1 MGSHFLLQEVFLT
14 QGLNSGLPHCTQIL
28 YCLSHQESPFI
39 YPMLDLKYVQPF
51 FNVPPIKIRS
61 LILLPLRV
69 SWLRDSRLKKRIRQK
84 WQNIIFKTTLPK
96 ALQLPRSLTWI
107 TQGNYHVLGKCK
119 QLYKDVLCDW
129 GFLSTAS
136 KEVQSPNN
144 SHEWAILLPQTSF
157 QKIPVPVRSWL
168 QCSDTLSQNPAN
180 WLLNFWPT
188 KLRQ

>member
-1 MGSHFLLQEVFLT
+1 MLLCPWNSPGKNTRVGSHFLLQEVFLT
-14 QGLNSGLPHCTQIL
+14 QGLNSGLPHCRQIL

-84 WQNIIFKTTLPK
+84 WQYIIFKTTLPK

-119 QLYKDVLCDW
+119 QLYKEVHCDW

-144 SHEWAILLPQTSF
+144 RHEWAIPNKLSKDSSPSEILTTVF
-157 QKIPVPVRSWL
+157 QHPEPEP
-168 QCSDTLSQNPAN
+168 C
-180 WLLNFWPT
+180 
-188 KLRQ
+188 